1 METGARFS
9 KEFDLDCITR
19 DGDLVNRKG
28 GFEGGYHDDRVSRCA
43 AVYKI
48 RAATTRLIELT
59 EREKGLKASSDAV
72 DAEIN
77 TVLRDLRHDEV
88 ERDSVR
94 RNTSQLA
101 KELSVRRSKLTVTAE
116 DTSKRQHTLDV
127 LLEEIQAAT
136 AQSEVYHQEIG
147 TALTGQLTH
156 AEREE
161 LTGLEAQE
169 RDQVSLMS
177 SLEEEHVRLLAE
189 RDRVRAHLKSNLQK
203 RYFEVLLQLEMEATQ
218 VEAVLSDDGAG
229 QSTRRG
235 KRGGKDSGGPQDAEE
250 PLDAASLRSEL
261 TRLQSLLQSLEIEV
275 EDLTAS
281 VGRMRKEQVSLE
293 RTVDALTAEAR
304 DAEDEMATASKE
316 QDKLLNKRSL
326 VTDTIADK
334 QRLIRELGSVPRKE
348 SEEYKHLDQ
357 TKLLKHLKDINEK
370 LKKYA
375 TVNRKA
381 MDQYVSFNEQ
391 RDNLISRR
399 DELEG
404 ENESIQ
410 LLIESLDRQKDETI
424 LSTFSS
430 VSKHFTDVFDE
441 LVPGGHGELV
451 MRTDLDDVAPGDIS
465 GGEGLAGAEGSSA
478 SKKRK
483 SAGDNRRSGQ
493 APQLSVSTFQG
504 VAVRV
509 SFSGSGQQYSMQQLS
524 GGQKALVAL
533 SLIFAIQ
540 RYVFFLFR

>member
-1 METGARFS
+1 
-9 KEFDLDCITR
+9 
-19 DGDLVNRKG
+19 
-28 GFEGGYHDDRVSRCA
+28 
-43 AVYKI
+43 
-48 RAATTRLIELT
+48 
-59 EREKGLKASSDAV
+59 
-72 DAEIN
+72 
-77 TVLRDLRHDEV
+77 
-88 ERDSVR
+88 
-94 RNTSQLA
+94 
-101 KELSVRRSKLTVTAE
+101 
-116 DTSKRQHTLDV
+116 
-127 LLEEIQAAT
+127 
-136 AQSEVYHQEIG
+136 
-147 TALTGQLTH
+147 
-156 AEREE
+156 
-161 LTGLEAQE
+161 
-169 RDQVSLMS
+169 
-177 SLEEEHVRLLAE
+177 
-189 RDRVRAHLKSNLQK
+189 
-203 RYFEVLLQLEMEATQ
+203 
-218 VEAVLSDDGAG
+218 
-229 QSTRRG
+229 
-235 KRGGKDSGGPQDAEE
+235 
-250 PLDAASLRSEL
+250 
-261 TRLQSLLQSLEIEV
+261 
-275 EDLTAS
+275 
-281 VGRMRKEQVSLE
+281 
-293 RTVDALTAEAR
+293 
-304 DAEDEMATASKE
+304 
-316 QDKLLNKRSL
+316 
-326 VTDTIADK
+326 
-334 QRLIRELGSVPRKE
+334 
-348 SEEYKHLDQ
+348 
-357 TKLLKHLKDINEK
+357 
-370 LKKYA
+370 
-375 TVNRKA
+375 